1 MKKQRDQLKQ
11 YQRRIE
17 QNLEGVRKLAK
28 EYLASGR
35 KEWVT
40 FVFLL
45 LFLAIFSNISFNF
58 DLFQN
63 SRARALL
70 RKKKYQEKLLE
81 TTDGQLENLEKLT
94 SDLEFA
100 KIEQQ
105 VLNGLQVGNEA
116 LKKIHEVL
124 PIDEVE
130 RIMDETKE
138 GIEKQREIDE
148 AINQT
153 LTEEDEEDVLA
164 ELDALIAADEKAAAP
179 IDLPEVPSEELPAP
193 AAAEEEEDDEETAE
207 RPTKQKRVKNAR
219 VALEA

>member
-1 MKKQRDQLKQ
+1 MGNLFGKTKRTAPSRVTEHDKAVLQMKKQRDQLKQ
-11 YQRRIE
+11 YQKRIE
-17 QNLEGVRKLAK
+17 QNLEGVRTKAK
-28 EYLASGR
+28 EYLAANQ
-35 KEWVT
+35 K
-40 FVFLL
+40 
-45 LFLAIFSNISFNF
+45 
-58 DLFQN
+58 D
-63 SRARALL
+63 RARALL

-116 LKKIHEVL
+116 LKRIHEVL
-124 PIDEVE
+124 PIEEVE

-148 AINQT
+148 TINQT
-153 LTEEDEEDVLA
+153 LTEQDEEDVLA
-164 ELDALIAADEKAAAP
+164 ELDALIGADEKIATEP
-179 IDLPEVPSEELPAP
+179 IDLPEVPTDELPNAV
-193 AAAEEEEDDEETAE
+193 AADQETDE
-207 RPTKQKRVKNAR
+207 RPAKQKKVKNDP